1 MLYFIQAG
9 GWVMIPIIANSIFAL
24 AIVLERLWTLRKR
37 RIMPPGLTIQVWRWH
52 QEGKITPERL
62 QELRLGSPLGRI
74 LAAGL
79 INVKHK
85 REVVKEI
92 IIETGRQTVAE
103 LERYLNALGTIVAT
117 SPLLGLLGTVTGMIQ
132 TFFVITASG
141 VGNPLLLSG
150 GIAEALITT
159 AAGLIVAIPSL
170 VFHRYFN
177 GLIDTLALDME
188 MQALKL
194 IEVIQ
199 GDRERESL

>member
-9 GWVMIPIIANSIFAL
+9 GWVMLPIVASSIIAL
-24 AIVLERLWTLRKR
+24 AIILERLWTLRKK
-37 RIMPPGLTIQVWRWH
+37 RIAPQGLTNQIWRWY
-52 QEGKITPERL
+52 QEGQLTPERI
-62 QELRLGSPLGRI
+62 QEIRNRSPLGRI
-74 LAAGL
+74 LIVGV
-79 INVKHK
+79 INSKHK

-92 IIETGRQTVAE
+92 IVETGRQTIAE
-103 LERYLNALGTIVAT
+103 LERYLNTLGTIAAI

-132 TFFVITASG
+132 TFSVITNSG
-141 VGNPLLLSG
+141 IGNPLQLSG

-177 GLIDTLALDME
+177 GLVDQLALDME
-188 MQALKL
+188 TQALKL

-199 GDRERESL
+199 GDREKEGL

>member
-1 MLYFIQAG
+1 MLYFIRAG
-9 GWVMIPIIANSIFAL
+9 GWVMIPIVACSILAL
-24 AIVLERLWTLRKR
+24 AIILERLWALRKR
-37 RIMPPGLTIQVWRWH
+37 RIAPAGLTTQVWRWY
-52 QEGKITPERL
+52 QEGKITPERI
-62 QELRLGSPLGRI
+62 QALRDGSPLGRI
-74 LAAGL
+74 LAAGI

-92 IIETGRQTVAE
+92 IVETGRQVIAE
-103 LERYLNALGTIVAT
+103 LERYMNTLGTIAAI
-117 SPLLGLLGTVTGMIQ
+117 SPLLGLLGTVTGMMQ

-170 VFHRYFN
+170 IFHRYFN
-177 GLIDTLALDME
+177 GLIDELALDME